1 MKREVMKNNKGFSLV
16 ELIVVIAIMAV
27 LMAVLAPALLRYVE
41 KSRAQKDASAASE
54 VANAVEIALSVDD
67 IYNKVAGADEIKV
80 TYAGSDGTVTVES
93 TNGLTDDAKTAL
105 ENEIYT
111 TLKAENGKI
120 AAAASKTYKSD
131 TFTVTAK
138 YEPAKTTY
146 TVTSAWN
153 SASSAAAGN

>member
-1 MKREVMKNNKGFSLV
+1 MKKEVIKNNKGFSLV

-67 IYNKVAGADEIKV
+67 IYNKVAGADEIRV
-80 TYAGSDGTVTVES
+80 TYTGESGAVAVES
-93 TNGLTDDAKTAL
+93 TNGLTDEAKTAL

-120 AAAASKTYKSD
+120 SAAASKTYKAD

-146 TVTSAWN
+146 TVTSEW
-153 SASSAAAGN
+153 SDGSGSSTT

>member
-67 IYNKVAGADEIKV
+67 IYNKVAGADQIQVNYKGED
-80 TYAGSDGTVTVES
+80 GSVTVES
-93 TNGLTDDAKTAL
+93 TNGLTDEAKTAL
-105 ENEIYT
+105 QAEIYT
-111 TLKAENGKI
+111 TLKADDSGKI
-120 AAAASKTYKSD
+120 AAASSKTYKGD
-131 TFTVTAK
+131 TFIVIAK
-138 YEPAKTTY
+138 YEAAKTTY
-146 TVTSAWN
+146 TVTSGWETED
-153 SASSAAAGN
+153 SFTP